1 MTTETTTDWYLTP
14 FDIYNADDAQYAA
27 LHRFAC
33 AVRAERLPH
42 DPPIG
47 LEEFMAR
54 TKSIPPVIEYTTAV
68 AMTESGEIIG
78 QADALVMP
86 GDENPHL
93 MQTSLAVHPAH
104 RRQGIGRRLLG
115 FVADEA
121 QRRNRSL
128 IIVDTHSTAP
138 DGERF
143 ALKMGARRG
152 MEGAS
157 NQLILAEV
165 DSDLIERWLAN
176 APTATFE
183 LSFLEGPYPEE
194 ILPGM
199 AELFNVMQN
208 DQPRDDVEMEDMQI
222 TPELLREMEKM
233 QFSAGGRR
241 WTVVVRERSSGDFAG
256 YSEITWHPNR
266 PTIVNQQGTGV
277 FPRFRGHGLGRWL
290 KAAMIERIL
299 AERPEVQYIRTNN
312 ANSNAPMLR
321 INEELGFRAYY
332 STCVWQIETD
342 ALLRFLG

>member
-1 MTTETTTDWYLTP
+1 MTTDGYLTP
-14 FDIYNADDAQYAA
+14 FDIYNASDEQYAA
-27 LHRFAC
+27 LHSFASDI
-33 AVRAERLPH
+33 RAERLPH
-42 DPPIG
+42 DPPVG

-54 TKSIPPVIEYTTAV
+54 TKSIPSVLEYTTAV
-68 AMTESGEIIG
+68 AMTESGEIVG

-93 MQTSLAVHPAH
+93 MQSSLAVHPAH

-128 IIVDTHSTAP
+128 IIGETHSTAP

-152 MEGAS
+152 VEGAS

-165 DSDLIERWLAN
+165 DRELIGRWLAN

-183 LSFLEGPYPEE
+183 LSFVEGPYPEE
-194 ILPGM
+194 ILPSM
-199 AELFNVMQN
+199 ADLINVMQN
-208 DQPRDDVEMEDMQI
+208 DQPRDNLEMEDMQI
-222 TPELLREMEKM
+222 TPELLREFEKM
-233 QFSAGGRR
+233 HFSTGGQR
-241 WTVVVRERSSGDFAG
+241 WTVIGRERRGGDFVG
-256 YSEITWHPNR
+256 YSAITWHPNR

-277 FPRFRGHGLGRWL
+277 FPRFRGHKLGRWL

-299 AERPEVQYIRTNN
+299 AERPEVQYIRTSN

-321 INEELGFRAYY
+321 INQELGFRTYY

-342 ALLRFLG
+342 ELLRFLG